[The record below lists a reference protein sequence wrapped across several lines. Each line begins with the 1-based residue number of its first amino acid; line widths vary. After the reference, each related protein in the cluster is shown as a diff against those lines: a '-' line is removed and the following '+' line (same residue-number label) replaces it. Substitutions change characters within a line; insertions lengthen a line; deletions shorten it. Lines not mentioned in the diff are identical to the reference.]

1 MKKILLLCFV
11 LGLLLAAVS
20 AYASDQPFEWS
31 WKLEDDRLEIVLSSP
46 KDAYVYENMT
56 EVKVEH
62 AGNTLPAEKM
72 PRSVEKEDPIMGKTR
87 IYSGRNVWSYSLKAE
102 DLPFTLSVS
111 WQGCGPGKN
120 GGAPVCYL
128 PADLAK
134 EFQSLASSSGILY
147 GKNAEPQKN
156 VSAPAPLSGP
166 KFRIERTAYGYLNP
180 GEFLAFLEGNHSAL
194 SFAGKGI
201 VLIILLTVLGGMALN
216 LTPCVLPMI
225 PINLAIIGADTGD
238 RKNAIV
244 RGCVYAAGIAIAY
257 GVVGLAAVLGGAT
270 FGALDSYW
278 YFNLG
283 VAVVFVLL
291 GLSMFDVF
299 SIDLSRYGSNLK
311 TPSTA
316 RLAGVFLLGAI
327 SALLA
332 GACVAPVVIAVLIHS
347 AGLYASGNPFGL
359 LLPFL
364 LGVGMGLPWP
374 LIAAGIAVAPR
385 PGKWMVKVKYAFG
398 VLILLV
404 GFYYGWL
411 GARLLIASETPAD
424 RPEHRSA
431 GSIDKAFADAAEN
444 GKPVLIDFWAEWCK
458 NCKAMDLRTLKDPEV
473 AEALKKFNFVKFDAT
488 AVSDPQVKAVMEKFR
503 VTGLPTYVIAVPE

>member
-1 MKKILLLCFV
+1 MPYRLLFSLLGTLFAAAVTAAPFEWKAETEGSRLKITATVAPKHYFYAGTLEFQVSGADGKTLAPAKAPKPVNHDDEFFGATQIYPAGKHV
-11 LGLLLAAVS
+11 WIFEGTPPFRAAVS
-20 AYASDQPFEWS
+20 YQGCRS
-31 WKLEDDRLEIVLSSP
+31 
-46 KDAYVYENMT
+46 
-56 EVKVEH
+56 
-62 AGNTLPAEKM
+62 AGDGEPAMCYM
-72 PRSVEKEDPIMGKTR
+72 P
-87 IYSGRNVWSYSLKAE
+87 E
-102 DLPFTLSVS
+102 DLTLAGGTPSAETLLDRAVDAPLELDKLKTLRQTTGTLS
-111 WQGCGPGKN
+111 
-120 GGAPVCYL
+120 
-128 PADLAK
+128 
-134 EFQSLASSSGILY
+134 
-147 GKNAEPQKN
+147 AEGFLRFLD
-156 VSAPAPLSGP
+156 LSGSP
-166 KFRIERTAYGYLNP
+166 AAPEEESLF
-180 GEFLAFLEGNHSAL
+180 GN
-194 SFAGKGI
+194 AG
-201 VLIILLTVLGGMALN
+201 LWWIILLTLLGGLGLN

-225 PINLAIIGADTGD
+225 PINLAIIGADTAD
-238 RKNAIV
+238 RKNAVI

-270 FGALDSYW
+270 FGALDSCW

-347 AGLYASGNPFGL
+347 AGLYASGNPSGL

-424 RPEHRSA
+424 RPEHHSA
-431 GSIDKAFADAAEN
+431 ESIDKAFADATEN

-473 AEALKKFNFVKFDAT
+473 TEALKKFNFVKFDAT
-488 AVSDPQVKAVMEKFR
+488 AVSDPKVKTVMEKFR
-503 VTGLPTYVIAVPE
+503 VSGLPTYVIAVPE

>member
-1 MKKILLLCFV
+1 MKKNLLLCLT
-11 LGLLLAAVS
+11 LGLLLTAVS
-20 AYASDQPFEWS
+20 VFAADQPFEWS
-31 WKLEDDRLEIVLSSP
+31 WKLADNRLEIVLSSP

-62 AGNTLPAEKM
+62 AGKTLPAETA
-72 PRSVEKEDPIMGKTR
+72 PRSVEKDDPIMGKTR
-87 IYSGRNVWSYSLKAE
+87 IYSGRNVWTYLLKTE
-102 DLPFTLSVS
+102 NLPFTLIVS
-111 WQGCGPGKN
+111 WQGCGMDKN
-120 GGAPVCYL
+120 ASTPVCYL
-128 PADLAK
+128 PTDLRK
-134 EFQSLASSSGILY
+134 EFQTLAPSSGILY
-147 GKNAEPQKN
+147 GNQANVPAKDSPQAD
-156 VSAPAPLSGP
+156 SSGP
-166 KFRIERTAYGYLNP
+166 EFRIERTAYGYLNA
-180 GEFLAFLEGNHSAL
+180 GDFLAFLEGKHSAL

-238 RKNAIV
+238 RKNALV

-283 VAVVFVLL
+283 VAVIFVLL

-359 LLPFL
+359 FLPFL
-364 LGVGMGLPWP
+364 LGIGMGLPWP

-411 GARLLIASETPAD
+411 GIRLLCGSDTQSAGTEL
-424 RPEHRSA
+424 HSA
-431 GSIDKAFADAAEN
+431 GSIEKAFAEAKKN

-458 NCKAMDLRTLKDPEV
+458 NCKAMDLGTLKDPKVVE
-473 AEALKKFNFVKFDAT
+473 ELKKFNFVKFDAT
-488 AVSDPQVKAVMEKFR
+488 AVSDPNVKSVMEKFR
-503 VTGLPTYVIAVPE
+503 VTGLPTYIIAVPE

>member
-1 MKKILLLCFV
+1 MKKNLLLCLTF
-11 LGLLLAAVS
+11 GLLLTAVS
-20 AYASDQPFEWS
+20 VFAADQPFEWS
-31 WKLEDDRLEIVLSSP
+31 WKLADNRLEIVLSSP

-56 EVKVEH
+56 EVKLEH
-62 AGNTLPAEKM
+62 AGKTLPAETV
-72 PRSVEKEDPIMGKTR
+72 PRSVEKDDPIMGKTR
-87 IYSGRNVWSYSLKAE
+87 IYSGRNVWTYSLKAE
-102 DLPFTLSVS
+102 DLPFTLFIS
-111 WQGCGPGKN
+111 WQGCGMEKN
-120 GGAPVCYL
+120 ASTPVCYL
-128 PADLAK
+128 PTDLRK
-134 EFQSLASSSGILY
+134 EFQTPAPSSGILY
-147 GKNAEPQKN
+147 GNQAN
-156 VSAPAPLSGP
+156 VPEKKSPPADSSGS
-166 KFRIERTAYGYLNP
+166 KFRIERTAYGYLNA
-180 GEFLAFLEGNHSAL
+180 GDFLAFLEGMHSAL

-201 VLIILLTVLGGMALN
+201 LLIILLTVLGGMALN

-238 RKNAIV
+238 RKNALV

-270 FGALDSYW
+270 FGALDSCW

-283 VAVVFVLL
+283 VAVIFVLL

-411 GARLLIASETPAD
+411 GVRLLSASEAPSAGS
-424 RPEHRSA
+424 ELHSA
-431 GSIDKAFADAAEN
+431 GSIEKAFAEAKKN

-488 AVSDPQVKAVMEKFR
+488 AVSDPKVKTVMEKFR